1 MNRYLVF
8 GISSQLGGV
17 ESFLLNYVNEM
28 KDSDNVFEFIIFDSV
43 PLFFKMSKLKDCKV
57 HIVPTRTK
65 HPIAY
70 VMALKK
76 ILENNKYDALWYNVC
91 SLSDITLL
99 QLAKKYK
106 IPCRIVHGHTNSN
119 MGGRLVG
126 LLHDIHKRKVG
137 KYATDYFAC
146 TVSAGEYM
154 FSITDEKSKRVRV
167 INNAINVE
175 EYKYN
180 YETRQRMR
188 SELGIKNEFL
198 LGHVGRFHFEKN
210 HFFIID
216 VMEKLL
222 EKNPESKLLLVGTG
236 PLKNQVIDKIKDKGF
251 LNKTIILE
259 NRKDI
264 GELLQ
269 AIDSFIFPSLFEGL
283 PLALIEAQ
291 AADLPCIISNVI
303 PHVAVLTEKVYPL
316 SLKEDVQEWAEVILN
331 KSKGDCRKDRSE
343 LIRNE
348 GFDLKG
354 NALALKIHLKKRIEE
369 CSNVE

>member
-1 MNRYLVF
+1 MNKYLVF

-28 KDSDNVFEFIIFDSV
+28 KDS
-43 PLFFKMSKLKDCKV
+43 KLKDCKV

-65 HPIAY
+65 HPIGY

-76 ILENNKYDALWYNVC
+76 ILENNKYDVLWYNVC

-106 IPCRIVHGHTNSN
+106 ISCRIVHSHTNSN

-126 LLHDIHKRKVG
+126 ILHDIHKRKVG

-146 TVSAGEYM
+146 TISAGEYM
-154 FSITDEKSKRVRV
+154 FSKTGEKSKKVQV

-175 EYKYN
+175 AYKYN
-180 YETRQRMR
+180 YETRQRIR

-216 VMEKLL
+216 VMEKLS
-222 EKNPESKLLLVGTG
+222 EKNPKSKLLLVGTG
-236 PLKNQVIDKIKDKGF
+236 PLKNQIIKRIKDKGF

-269 AIDSFIFPSLFEGL
+269 AIDFFVFPSLFEGL

-303 PHVAVLTEKVYPL
+303 PHAAVLTEKVYSL
-316 SLKEDVQEWAEVILN
+316 SLKDEAQEWVEIILN
-331 KSKGDCRKDRSE
+331 KSRGECRKDRSE

-348 GFDLKG
+348 GFDLKE
-354 NALALKIHLKKRIEE
+354 NAFALKMYLRKRIEE
-369 CSNVE
+369 CSNSE